1 MPDPISRKIAFDRIV
16 AQPTI
21 YGTQGFG
28 RGEARASEPNIPMRI
43 GAALKPWV
51 RRVSDIFPE
60 DNPYGTALERIIIG
74 NAKEDTERLARGEPD
89 VYTTRRGTPK
99 PGPFLDLLGVLPVGA
114 AAKVFKALPFLAGG
128 VMASKFFS
136 PPGQGTLG
144 AAIMGMPPV
153 GLTKTVKESKLS
165 QRSVRPKPGESLVR
179 TDPDLLKTFG
189 TNLEGKPLYYKGD
202 QWQSGGKDIGESI
215 VGGATITIDPTVA
228 GVRSATMSVGE
239 QVTDPGGIR
248 KLLKPVAAGNKISI
262 NLRKG
267 ALPEGRPVISVDTI
281 PRKGGKS
288 THFYALKVE
297 MGGETYLRKVQK
309 GGNPRMF
316 ADQYGDIYIDPSK
329 DNIATYIPYRGKGV
343 PTQSNIK
350 KVGEQYLIPVY
361 KQLYTSGQKLAN

>member
-1 MPDPISRKIAFDRIV
+1 MPDPISRKIV
-16 AQPTI
+16 AQRI
-21 YGTQGFG
+21 LGN
-28 RGEARASEPNIPMRI
+28 GEARALGPNIPMRI
-43 GAALKPWV
+43 GAALQPWV

-60 DNPYGTALERIIIG
+60 DNPYGAALERIIIG

-128 VMASKFFS
+128 VMASKLFS

-144 AAIMGMPPV
+144 AAFLGMPPV
-153 GLTKTVKESKLS
+153 GLKKTIKESKPS
-165 QRSVRPKPGESLVR
+165 QRPARPVTGEGLAR

-202 QWQSGGKDIGESI
+202 RWQSGGKDIGESI
-215 VGGATITIDPTVA
+215 VGGATITIDPTKA
-228 GVRSATMSVGE
+228 GVRSATMLVGE

-281 PRKGGKS
+281 PRKGGGNLFKKS
-288 THFYALKVE
+288 TE
-297 MGGETYLRKVQK
+297 R
-309 GGNPRMF
+309 R
-316 ADQYGDIYIDPSK
+316 
-329 DNIATYIPYRGKGV
+329 
-343 PTQSNIK
+343 
-350 KVGEQYLIPVY
+350 
-361 KQLYTSGQKLAN
+361 

>member
-1 MPDPISRKIAFDRIV
+1 MPDPISRKIFAQRIL
-16 AQPTI
+16 
-21 YGTQGFG
+21 GN
-28 RGEARASEPNIPMRI
+28 GEARASEPNIPMRI

-60 DNPYGTALERIIIG
+60 DNPYGAALERIIIG

-114 AAKVFKALPFLAGG
+114 AAKVAKAVPFVAGG
-128 VMASKFFS
+128 VMASKLFS

-144 AAIMGMPPV
+144 ATIMGMPPV
-153 GLTKTVKESKLS
+153 GREVPRGL
-165 QRSVRPKPGESLVR
+165 RPARPVTGESLAR

-202 QWQSGGKDIGESI
+202 RWQSGGKDIGESI
-215 VGGATITIDPTVA
+215 VGGATITIDPTKA

-239 QVTDPGGIR
+239 QVTGGIR
-248 KLLKPVAAGNKISI
+248 KLLKPVAAKNKISI

-281 PRKGGKS
+281 PR
-288 THFYALKVE
+288 
-297 MGGETYLRKVQK
+297 K